1 MVLVTSR
8 LTLREAEQNDAAAL
22 AAYQADPRYLEHYPA
37 PPDAERIIQLACEWA
52 AELPRLNYQL
62 IVTLGTHGPAIGCV
76 GLRQAGYPCGEAEV
90 GVEFNP
96 LHWGAGY
103 AHEALS
109 TLIGFAQHQLGIHQL
124 WASTTLGNQRAH
136 RLLRNLGFSPEPP
149 VGAALRFGLR
159 LAAA

>member
-1 MVLVTSR
+1 VVLVTSR

-76 GLRQAGYPCGEAEV
+76 GLRQAGY
-90 GVEFNP
+90 
-96 LHWGAGY
+96 